1 MRQIFFLVLL
11 FITTGLFAQAPSNYT
26 NINGRYRW
34 IAGMFDSTFHIP
46 KGTTTSLR
54 TGGSTNAG
62 ALFYRTTDSS
72 VYYYTGTQWL
82 KVAGAS
88 GFVPYTGATQN
99 VNLGQF
105 GLTTKF
111 VQFDTSSQAVTDR
124 RLQWSN
130 AEGTLQFGMTNGSTI
145 TQRIGLEQFARVRNL
160 QGDTIEAGDVVYVSG
175 ASGDRASVKLAD
187 NRADS
192 TSSKT
197 LGVATEQI
205 LPNDVGLVGTFGV
218 VGKLNLSAFTAG
230 DVVYL
235 DSIPGKLTKVKP
247 QAPYHMVFVGIVER
261 ANAGNGL
268 LFVNVQNG
276 YELEEL
282 HNVRITSPVR
292 NNAILAYDSVGRL
305 WKDTTLNA
313 IGGITGSGTSGQV
326 SYFNGTNSITSSP
339 TFAFTPTSQ
348 LLLNNSVT
356 AASAIA
362 RGMNV
367 TSNLTA
373 AANNDVLVGL
383 DISPTFTN
391 GAFTGVN
398 RFGLRVLNSRINFGG
413 TFAGSVGESLNP
425 QYFLLINPSYTSVNN
440 SATNIVR
447 ITPSVNLNNP
457 GIQTAA
463 ALYIEPTYTNVGSA
477 NLYSIVATG
486 NNLFGGAGA
495 ATSFSGSNV
504 NFLGQAGA
512 STNLNASAPN
522 GQGFRIR
529 VNSTAAQLNFEVDGS
544 GNSDVRFVTANTEKL
559 RIFNNGNVTIQN
571 GGTHTDAGFKLDV
584 NGTAR
589 VQGTATI
596 TPAANTSALV
606 SSAYSLTGSNAQS
619 LIDLAG
625 TWNTTGNP
633 TAIKLNITNTTS
645 GANADLMELQVG
657 GVNQFLVSKAG
668 NTEMTGSVKTGAPSG
683 GTAQAWK
690 LGSVVASS
698 VTYDPNNYVE
708 VEINGSAYK
717 LALAIPSEPEPL
729 SSPDGYV
736 PNYGP
741 IPTKPVVPTTS
752 EKVANLEKKIAE
764 LESIIQLL
772 KSKIK

>member
-1 MRQIFFLVLL
+1 LHTEDNNLCQV
-11 FITTGLFAQAPSNYT
+11 ITTFSTGINALNGLTDQVQYFAVGTSGTDFNISSLTDTHTFNLPTASAT
-26 NINGRYRW
+26 NR
-34 IAGMFDSTFHIP
+34 
-46 KGTTTSLR
+46 
-54 TGGSTNAG
+54 G
-62 ALFYRTTDSS
+62 ALSSADWTTFN
-72 VYYYTGTQWL
+72 G
-82 KVAGAS
+82 KVG
-88 GFVPYTGATQN
+88 
-99 VNLGQF
+99 
-105 GLTTKF
+105 
-111 VQFDTSSQAVTDR
+111 
-124 RLQWSN
+124 
-130 AEGTLQFGMTNGSTI
+130 
-145 TQRIGLEQFARVRNL
+145 
-160 QGDTIEAGDVVYVSG
+160 
-175 ASGDRASVKLAD
+175 
-187 NRADS
+187 
-192 TSSKT
+192 
-197 LGVATEQI
+197 
-205 LPNDVGLVGTFGV
+205 
-218 VGKLNLSAFTAG
+218 
-230 DVVYL
+230 
-235 DSIPGKLTKVKP
+235 
-247 QAPYHMVFVGIVER
+247 
-261 ANAGNGL
+261 
-268 LFVNVQNG
+268 
-276 YELEEL
+276 
-282 HNVRITSPVR
+282 
-292 NNAILAYDSVGRL
+292 
-305 WKDTTLNA
+305 
-313 IGGITGSGTSGQV
+313 GSGTSGQV

-348 LLLNNSVT
+348 LLVNNSVT

-362 RGMNV
+362 RGINA
-367 TSNLTA
+367 TPTLTA

-383 DISPTFTN
+383 DINPTFTN

-398 RFGLRVLNSRINFGG
+398 NLALRVQNGNGVLSWNQNATTELNISNTTSGTNSQATLKATSSGG
-413 TFAGSVGESLNP
+413 NIQLGK
-425 QYFLLINPSYTSVNN
+425 Y
-440 SATNIVR
+440 SATTTAYKIISSNNGFIYNSTSDLAILADQGGSSIKMTANGATLPHLQIFSTGNVGISQTTDAGFRLDVNGTARVQGSTTITGSTTASGAIARGVNI
-447 ITPSVNLNNP
+447 TSSL
-457 GIQTAA
+457 TAA
-463 ALYIEPTYTNVGSA
+463 ANNDVLVGLDINPTFTNGAFTGVNNIGIRLSNVRGGFMWLGALQGNSGTGTQAYQFTTNDNTNVGTMIVSQRNA
-477 NLYSIVATG
+477 SGSGTALFVQQLGTGLGLNVATG
-486 NNLFGGAGA
+486 NTILGS
-495 ATSFSGSNV
+495 ATSTTHRLEVNGSGLFNGTLTGVPSLTVSGSIT
-504 NFLGQAGA
+504 AA
-512 STNLNASAPN
+512 SLAQGLFINPTLIASANNDALIGLDINP
-522 GQGFRIR
+522 
-529 VNSTAAQLNFEVDGS
+529 T
-544 GNSDVRFVTANTEKL
+544 
-559 RIFNNGNVTIQN
+559 FNNGAFTGVSNLGLRVSGLVRLNNGVIISSYGLNTLNGSQSISGSASGNFDFNNGAGSGWFFNWIQN
-571 GGTHTDAGFKLDV
+571 GSTAMRLSTGNNLLIGTTADAGFKLDV